1 MNPEKIQ
8 ISELQEL
15 TFWQQL
21 NKQVIEKK
29 SLDEPV
35 TDQNQKALQNF
46 CFENSMFL
54 RITKDPLIDEIPV
67 AMVTDFKVINILTYY
82 MNNWVECLT
91 TLLPN
96 SIALDVEQAQ
106 ADAFDAMTG
115 LDRKYRF
122 FETTPADL
130 DADDDKELFVFI
142 NEYNSIIEK
151 QGREFSN
158 TLRFLYG
165 LKADVINR
173 IFKEHD
179 GQSATVL
186 DQNSVFFDFR
196 DSQKKEH
203 IMALYRQNF
212 CNEALISISKF
223 TDATGA
229 FLDMEILG
237 LLDRK
242 ESEHNLKSSILQF
255 IRHERDLI
263 ERKGKLMKEFYNKLK
278 QKSYSSETGHI
289 RIIDIAPFVFLKSP
303 FPEV

>member
-1 MNPEKIQ
+1 MNPAKTQ
-8 ISELQEL
+8 ITELQEI

-21 NKQVIEKK
+21 NKQLLEKR
-29 SLDEPV
+29 SLGVPV
-35 TDQNQKALQNF
+35 TNQNQKAFQKF
-46 CFENSMFL
+46 CFDNCLFH
-54 RITKDPLIDEIPV
+54 RITKAPLLYEIPI
-67 AMVTDFKVINILTYY
+67 AMVTDFDGIGVLTYY
-82 MNNWVECLT
+82 IDSWVDCLT

-96 SIALDVEQAQ
+96 AISLDIEQAQ
-106 ADAFDAMTG
+106 ADAFDAMTN

-130 DADDDKELFVFI
+130 DADDDKELYALI
-142 NEYNSIIEK
+142 NEYNSIIDK
-151 QGREFSN
+151 QGHEFSN
-158 TLRFLYG
+158 ALRFLYE

-173 IFKEHD
+173 IVKEHD
-179 GQSATVL
+179 GQSATVS

-196 DSQKKEH
+196 DSQEKDR
-203 IMALYRQNF
+203 IMALYHQNF
-212 CNEALISISKF
+212 CNEALKSISKF

-263 ERKGKLMKEFYNKLK
+263 ERKEKLMKEFYNKLK